1 LGILRFLIKMTL
13 TKSAVFSC
21 PYCMVTNDIEID
33 EENDLNQQQIVDC
46 QICCSPI
53 EVFVAAGMHDNFN
66 IIATTDS
73 E

>member
-1 LGILRFLIKMTL
+1 MSL
-13 TKSAVFSC
+13 TANAEFSC
-21 PYCMVTNDIEID
+21 PYCMVTNNISID

-53 EVFVAAGMHDNFN
+53 EITITTGIHDKFN

>member
-1 LGILRFLIKMTL
+1 MNLI
-13 TKSAVFSC
+13 ANAEFSC
-21 PYCMVTNDIEID
+21 PYCMATNDIQID

-53 EVFVAAGMHDNFN
+53 EVVVTTGINDKFN
-66 IIATTDS
+66 IVATTDN

>member
-1 LGILRFLIKMTL
+1 MNQT
-13 TKSAVFSC
+13 TNAEFSC
-21 PYCMVTNDIEID
+21 PYCMVINNIEID

-46 QICCSPI
+46 KICCSPI
-53 EVFVAAGMHDNFN
+53 EVVVTAGIHDQFN

>member
-1 LGILRFLIKMTL
+1 MSLIINSK
-13 TKSAVFSC
+13 FSC
-21 PYCMVTNDIEID
+21 PYCMVFNHIEID
-33 EENDLNQQQIVDC
+33 RDNDLNQQQIVDC

-53 EVFVAAGMHDNFN
+53 EIIITEGADNNFN

>member
-1 LGILRFLIKMTL
+1 
-13 TKSAVFSC
+13 
-21 PYCMVTNDIEID
+21 MVINNIEID

-53 EVFVAAGMHDNFN
+53 EVFVTAGVNDQFN

>member
-1 LGILRFLIKMTL
+1 MSFTTNAK
-13 TKSAVFSC
+13 FSC
-21 PYCMVTNDIEID
+21 PYCMVMNNIEID

-53 EVFVAAGMHDNFN
+53 EVFVTAGINDQFN

>member
-1 LGILRFLIKMTL
+1 MAL
-13 TKSAVFSC
+13 TTNAKFSC
-21 PYCMVTNDIEID
+21 PYCMVINDIEID

-53 EVFVAAGMHDNFN
+53 EIYVTGGIGEKFN
-66 IIATTDS
+66 IIATTDN

>member
-1 LGILRFLIKMTL
+1 MEEKMTL
-13 TKSAVFSC
+13 TANAEFSC
-21 PYCMVTNDIEID
+21 PYCMVTNDIAID

-53 EVFVAAGMHDNFN
+53 EVVVTAGIHDQFN
-66 IIATTDS
+66 IIAMTDS

>member
-1 LGILRFLIKMTL
+1 MSLI
-13 TKSAVFSC
+13 SNAEFSC
-21 PYCMVTNDIEID
+21 PYCMATNDIGID

-53 EVFVAAGMHDNFN
+53 EVVVTTGIHDKFN
-66 IIATTDS
+66 IVATTDS

>member
-1 LGILRFLIKMTL
+1 MSLITN
-13 TKSAVFSC
+13 AEFSC
-21 PYCMVTNDIEID
+21 PYCMVTNDIQID

-53 EVFVAAGMHDNFN
+53 EVVVTTGIHGRFNVIAKTDN
-66 IIATTDS
+66 

>member
-1 LGILRFLIKMTL
+1 
-13 TKSAVFSC
+13 
-21 PYCMVTNDIEID
+21 MVTNDLEID
-33 EENDLNQQQIVDC
+33 VDNDLNQQQIVDC

-53 EVFVAAGMHDNFN
+53 EVFVTTGIHDKFN

>member
-1 LGILRFLIKMTL
+1 MSLIS
-13 TKSAVFSC
+13 SAQFSC
-21 PYCMVTNDIEID
+21 PYCMVKNDIQID

-53 EVFVAAGMHDNFN
+53 EVVVTDGIHDRFN
-66 IIATTDS
+66 IIATTDN

>member
-1 LGILRFLIKMTL
+1 
-13 TKSAVFSC
+13 
-21 PYCMVTNDIEID
+21 MVTNNISID
-33 EENDLNQQQIVDC
+33 EQNDLNQQQIVDC

-53 EVFVAAGMHDNFN
+53 EITITPGIHDKFN

>member
-1 LGILRFLIKMTL
+1 MSL
-13 TKSAVFSC
+13 TEIAEFSC
-21 PYCMVTNDIEID
+21 PYCMVTNGLEID

-46 QICCSPI
+46 KICCSPI
-53 EVFVAAGMHDNFN
+53 EVFVTAGIHDKFN

>member
-1 LGILRFLIKMTL
+1 MNL
-13 TKSAVFSC
+13 TSHSEFSC
-21 PYCMVTNDIEID
+21 PYCMATNHILID
-33 EENDLNQQQIVDC
+33 EENDLNQQQIIDC

-53 EVFVAAGMHDNFN
+53 EVVVTAGIHDKFN

>member
-1 LGILRFLIKMTL
+1 MSL
-13 TKSAVFSC
+13 TTNAEFSC
-21 PYCMVTNDIEID
+21 PYCMVTNHLGID

-53 EVFVAAGMHDNFN
+53 EVVVTADIHDKFT
-66 IIATTDS
+66 IVATTDS

>member
-1 LGILRFLIKMTL
+1 MSL
-13 TKSAVFSC
+13 TTNAEFSC

-33 EENDLNQQQIVDC
+33 HQNDLNQQQIVDC

-53 EVFVAAGMHDNFN
+53 EVIITQGIHDEYN
-66 IIATTDS
+66 IVVTTDS

>member
-1 LGILRFLIKMTL
+1 MSL
-13 TKSAVFSC
+13 TVNADFSC
-21 PYCMVTNDIEID
+21 PYCMVINDIEID

-53 EVFVAAGMHDNFN
+53 EITVTAGIHDRFN

>member
-1 LGILRFLIKMTL
+1 MSL
-13 TKSAVFSC
+13 TANSEFSC

-33 EENDLNQQQIVDC
+33 EDNDLNQQQIVDC

-53 EVFVAAGMHDNFN
+53 EVVITSGIHDKFN
-66 IIATTDS
+66 IIATTDD

>member
-1 LGILRFLIKMTL
+1 MTL
-13 TKSAVFSC
+13 TSIAEFSC

-33 EENDLNQQQIVDC
+33 EENDLNQQQIIDC
-46 QICCSPI
+46 RVCCSPI
-53 EVFVAAGMHDNFN
+53 EIVVTAGIHDKFN

>member
-1 LGILRFLIKMTL
+1 MEEKMYL
-13 TKSAVFSC
+13 TANAEFSC
-21 PYCMVTNDIEID
+21 PYCMATNHIQID

-53 EVFVAAGMHDNFN
+53 EVVVTAGIHDKFN
-66 IIATTDS
+66 IVATTDN